1 MDRRPRGWIV
11 LAVLVGGFFGISFLV
26 SYYTDWLWFRSLE
39 YDSVFWRIIRARFGS
54 GMIFGAI
61 AAIVVGVNLWI
72 AGRVTQRAVRVDD
85 EPGGVLQ
92 SRKTQVFIAAVLVF
106 ILGNVGAGQWP
117 VLLRYIYEQPF
128 GAVDPIFE
136 REVGFYVFL
145 LPFYDFLSGFLIAA
159 LVLSALIAVVMYVS
173 AGGIGIREGLEVG
186 ERPMAH
192 LSGLGGV
199 FLLALAWK
207 YRLKIYGLLYSQ
219 GRFFG
224 AGYVDVNVQ
233 IWAYW
238 VMVIVFLATA
248 VFLFL
253 NVRKPNTRLPLRGV
267 GVLVIGAIVVGAVPA
282 TVVQKLVVEPSELRR
297 ERPFIEYNI
306 EATNRA
312 YGLDRIVEQPF
323 EASEDLTL
331 ADIQANPLTMRN
343 IRIWDERPLKQTYQ
357 QVQEIRP
364 YYVFPSVDVDR

>member
-54 GMIFGAI
+54 GMVFGAI

-72 AGRVTQRAVRVDD
+72 AGRMTQRAVRVDD
-85 EPGGVLQ
+85 EPAGVLQ

-106 ILGNVGAGQWP
+106 ILGNIGASQWP
-117 VLLRYIYEQPF
+117 VLLRYLYEQPF
-128 GAVDPIFE
+128 GAVDPIFG

-159 LVLSALIAVVMYVS
+159 LVLSALIVVVMYVA

-253 NVRKPNTRLPLRGV
+253 NVGCRS
-267 GVLVIGAIVVGAVPA
+267 GASVCSLSA
-282 TVVQKLVVEPSELRR
+282 PSWW
-297 ERPFIEYNI
+297 ERSP
-306 EATNRA
+306 RPWC
-312 YGLDRIVEQPF
+312 R
-323 EASEDLTL
+323 SWWWS
-331 ADIQANPLTMRN
+331 QANSAGKAPSSNTISR
-343 IRIWDERPLKQTYQ
+343 RRTGHTGWTGSSSSPSRRLKT
-357 QVQEIRP
+357 
-364 YYVFPSVDVDR
+364 